1 MNPRLFFTIL
11 IGLAIGGLAA
21 LTVYHGGTPGT
32 KDASGKFLVGGPFS
46 LITSE
51 GKRVTEKDFRGKY
64 MLLAFGYTY
73 CPDICPSE
81 LQTIANTLDALGPKA
96 DAIVPIFIS
105 VDPER
110 DTPEQLGQ
118 FVKNFSP
125 RIVGLTGTPE
135 EIAAAAKGY
144 KGTVYRKEPSTS
156 PGAYAITHS
165 TFIYVIDPNGNYVTH
180 FVYGVTAEDMTA
192 KLQKILGG

>member
-1 MNPRLFFTIL
+1 MNPRLFFTVL
-11 IGLAIGGLAA
+11 IGLAVSGLIA
-21 LTVYHGGTPGT
+21 LAVYHGGTPGST
-32 KDASGKFLVGGPFS
+32 NAEGKFTGGPFS
-46 LITSE
+46 LITPE

-96 DAIVPIFIS
+96 DAIVPVFIT

-110 DTPEQLGQ
+110 DTPAQLGR

-135 EIAAAAKGY
+135 EIKNAAAGY
-144 KGTVYRKEPSTS
+144 RGTVYRKEPSTS
-156 PGAYAITHS
+156 PGDYAMTHS
-165 TFIYVIDPNGNYVTH
+165 TFIYVIDPQGIYVTH
-180 FVYGVTAEDMTA
+180 FVYGVTMEEMTG
-192 KLQKILGG
+192 KLQEILGK